1 MRRAEDGR
9 ERSFNYHFHAM
20 SGAFGERCG
29 GVSPF
34 ALSAAMR
41 LEAM

>member
-9 ERSFNYHFHAM
+9 ERSFDYHFHAM

-29 GVSPF
+29 GGCPF
-34 ALSAAMR
+34 ALSAATR
-41 LEAM
+41 FEAA